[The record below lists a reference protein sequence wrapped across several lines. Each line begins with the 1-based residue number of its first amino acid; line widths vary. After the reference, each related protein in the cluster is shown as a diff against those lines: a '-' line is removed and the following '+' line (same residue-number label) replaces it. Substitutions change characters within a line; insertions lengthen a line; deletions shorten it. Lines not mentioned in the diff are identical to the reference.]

1 MRHHSDS
8 LSRTIA
14 ITIVCAVA
22 LILGVSAVGYVGER
36 IVTLAQ
42 SMHKVSP

>member
-1 MRHHSDS
+1 MRHQSES
-8 LSRTIA
+8 LKRTIA
-14 ITIVCAVA
+14 ITLVCAVA

-36 IVTLAQ
+36 IVQVAQ